1 MDSNQSSNTNDY
13 EFDMQNLLPD
23 QEESSE
29 YTVLTEMVDENC
41 CSHIIIKQTY
51 PFIHRSEIII

>member
-13 EFDMQNLLPD
+13 EFDMKNLVSD

-41 CSHIIIKQTY
+41 CSHIIIKQT
-51 PFIHRSEIII
+51 